1 MVLTKLKEIMEN
13 KGMTAA
19 DLASKAMMSTKSI
32 DNATKGKGVSLNT
45 GKRIALSLK
54 MKLEDLV

>member
-1 MVLTKLKEIMEN
+1 MVLNKLQEAMQSREL
-13 KGMTAA
+13 TVAELAA
-19 DLASKAMMSTKSI
+19 KTMMSTRTIENAKS
-32 DNATKGKGVSLNT
+32 KKGVSLNT